1 MTDQNG
7 ENPSEPLGDG
17 PPPPDSSAT
26 PPPAAPAP
34 SGGTQS
40 GLGDATSALQGA
52 HKFDLG
58 IIAAGVVAFL
68 AGFMPFYTASV
79 SAAGISAS
87 TSWSAYHG
95 FFGWFAVW
103 VALAGAGVVAAVAL
117 RHQSADRGPP
127 GSGRVVRPLAGVPD
141 PRPLHLPGRR
151 LQQRQRP
158 RWPHVR
164 HRPRLRLLARGD
176 RGAGRPRAVGDA
188 DAGVDD
194 HDQSRLTRS
203 ALRRASADSVGA
215 RRAANLLQL
224 SGLSGRPRWPTH
236 VVRRE
241 NAKPSCHGWSVA
253 ALVQRRWRPLCVPM
267 K

>member
-103 VALAGAGVVAAVAL
+103 VALAGAGVVAAGLFGISLPIAVHQAAVGLFGLSLVCLILAL
-117 RHQSADRGPP
+117 FIFP
-127 GSGRVVRPLAGVPD
+127 GGDCSGVSGLGGFKCDTGHGFGYWLAVIAVLAGLGLSVVRM
-141 PRPLHLPGRR
+141 
-151 LQQRQRP
+151 
-158 RWPHVR
+158 
-164 HRPRLRLLARGD
+164 
-176 RGAGRPRAVGDA
+176 
-188 DAGVDD
+188 
-194 HDQSRLTRS
+194 
-203 ALRRASADSVGA
+203 
-215 RRAANLLQL
+215 
-224 SGLSGRPRWPTH
+224 
-236 VVRRE
+236 RE
-241 NAKPSCHGWSVA
+241 STTTTSPA
-253 ALVQRRWRPLCVPM
+253 
-267 K
+267 